1 MHGRRGIRVRPGTA
15 DGPAPDPAEPPVETT
30 LPPPSAVPPQT
41 PTDEGTVPAAEPAA
55 VTREQGLA
63 ALAAAYGQLTETVT
77 GRPDADLMRP
87 TRCTGWS
94 VVDVLYHV
102 LLDGQRA
109 LIALATPDDGVA
121 DTDFITY
128 WRSFPSGAP
137 GANEH
142 ARAVRVAASA
152 FRPRTLVQLW
162 DETSAAVVRAART
175 TAADSRLVT
184 QRHVL
189 ALPDLLAT
197 LAVEACIHRLDLTVD
212 LADAPTPDPVP
223 LALVRRT
230 LDGLLG
236 AGIPR
241 PGWTD
246 LRYAL
251 KGTGREALTPAETRV
266 LAGTRFPLFG

>member
-1 MHGRRGIRVRPGTA
+1 MHGRRDTRVRSGVADAAVAVRPTGSVPTTPGSDTA
-15 DGPAPDPAEPPVETT
+15 
-30 LPPPSAVPPQT
+30 SAG
-41 PTDEGTVPAAEPAA
+41 TDASVPAAEPTA

-63 ALAAAYGQLTETVT
+63 ALAAAYRQLTETVA

-128 WRSFPSGAP
+128 WRGFPGGP
-137 GANEH
+137 GPGEH
-142 ARAVRVAASA
+142 ARAVRIAASA

-162 DETSAAVVRAART
+162 DETSSAVVRAARS

-189 ALPDLLAT
+189 TLPDLLAT
-197 LAVEACIHRLDLTVD
+197 LAVEASVHRLDLTVD
-212 LADAPTPDPVP
+212 LPDASGPDPVP

-236 AGIPR
+236 AGVPR
-241 PGWTD
+241 PDWPD
-246 LRYAL
+246 REYAL
-251 KGTGREALTPAETRV
+251 KGTGREPLTPAEQRI
-266 LAGTRFPLFG
+266 LDGSRFPLFG

>member
-1 MHGRRGIRVRPGTA
+1 
-15 DGPAPDPAEPPVETT
+15 
-30 LPPPSAVPPQT
+30 
-41 PTDEGTVPAAEPAA
+41 
-55 VTREQGLA
+55 
-63 ALAAAYGQLTETVT
+63 
-77 GRPDADLMRP
+77 
-87 TRCTGWS
+87 

-109 LIALATPDDGVA
+109 LIALATPDDGLA

-128 WRSFPSGAP
+128 WRDFPGGTGA
-137 GANEH
+137 GEH
-142 ARAVRVAASA
+142 ARAVRIAASA

-162 DETSAAVVRAART
+162 DETSAAVVRAARS

-197 LAVEACIHRLDLTVD
+197 LAVEACVHRLDLTVD
-212 LADAPTPDPVP
+212 LPDAADPDPVP

-236 AGIPR
+236 AGVPR
-241 PGWTD
+241 PDWTD

-251 KGTGREALTPAETRV
+251 KGTGREPLTPAESRV